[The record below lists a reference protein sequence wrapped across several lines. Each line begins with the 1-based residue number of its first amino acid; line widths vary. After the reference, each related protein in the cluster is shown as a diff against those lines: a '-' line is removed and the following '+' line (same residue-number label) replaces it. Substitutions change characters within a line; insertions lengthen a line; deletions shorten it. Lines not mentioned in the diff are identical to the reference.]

1 MEFDQETNH
10 IKFDLQLNEIPIRYA
25 DTGKNV
31 VVEWDLLDSFD
42 TNNVLYIDANGLE
55 MQEKFLYKRKEYNFT
70 T

>member
-55 MQEKFLYKRKEYNFT
+55 M
-70 T
+70 